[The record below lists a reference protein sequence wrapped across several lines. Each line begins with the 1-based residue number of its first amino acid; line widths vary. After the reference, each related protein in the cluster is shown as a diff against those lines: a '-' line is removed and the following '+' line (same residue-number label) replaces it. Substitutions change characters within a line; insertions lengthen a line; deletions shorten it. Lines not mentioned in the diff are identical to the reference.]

1 VKRLSDGT
9 QQKLGEQELFSY
21 LRAV

>member
-9 QQKLGEQELFSY
+9 QQKLGEPELFSY